1 MNNNDL
7 KNKNVYIS
15 GKTVITDWRS
25 ARIISPENLRESIRA
40 NEAAINEV
48 KKQTEVA
55 PTSSNLISTH
65 H

>member
-15 GKTVITDWRS
+15 GKAVITDWRK
-25 ARIISPENLRESIRA
+25 ARIVSPENIRDSIRV

-55 PTSSNLISTH
+55 QTSSNLISTH

>member
-7 KNKNVYIS
+7 KDKSVYIS
-15 GKTVITDWRS
+15 GNAVITDWRK
-25 ARIISPENLRESIRA
+25 ARIVSSENIRDSIRV
-40 NEAAINEV
+40 NEEAKNEV

-55 PTSSNLISTH
+55 PTSSNIISTH

>member
-1 MNNNDL
+1 VNNSDL

-15 GKTVITDWRS
+15 GKTVITDWRE
-25 ARIISPENLRESIRA
+25 ARIISPENIRDSIRV

-48 KKQTEVA
+48 KKQTEVP

>member
-1 MNNNDL
+1 MNSNDL
-7 KNKNVYIS
+7 KDKNVYIS
-15 GKTVITDWRS
+15 GKMVITDWRK

-55 PTSSNLISTH
+55 PTSSNLIATH
-65 H
+65 Y